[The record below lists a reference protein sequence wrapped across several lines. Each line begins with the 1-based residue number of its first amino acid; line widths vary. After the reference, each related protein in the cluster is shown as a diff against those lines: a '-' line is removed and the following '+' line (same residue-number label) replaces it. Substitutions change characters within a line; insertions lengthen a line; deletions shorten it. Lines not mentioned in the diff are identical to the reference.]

1 MQLKMGNI
9 GPIRAAT
16 VNLNSLN
23 VLIGPNNS
31 GKSIFATGMYAA
43 WSRAAADYAARRVRL
58 GKHFSAI
65 PDDRAYEASAYVFEM
80 LEEGKTPQVEELPD
94 VITDIFDGLLREIMN
109 LYARGMV
116 NEFERIFG
124 MPLVELRRRQ
134 KRLTKGAISVRSWR
148 PTWSIDMEI
157 SSRGTKTEVSPP
169 DLSEVWP
176 KSGTHSWRRIKK
188 RTDHVQGLPR
198 TYLLREMATE
208 IARNCFRKIPL
219 HTKYLPAA
227 RSGLL
232 QSHKTLA
239 ASMVRRASMAGVEE
253 LKVPAMSGVVVDF
266 LGELLELEP
275 RESSHF
281 ADEAAQ
287 LEREILSGTVRLEED
302 LFGYPEIIYTHGQGD
317 YPLARTSSM
326 ISEIA
331 PIVVYLRHILMR
343 NDHLVIEEPEAHLHP
358 ASQTALARCICRLVN
373 KGLRVSLTTH
383 SEFFL
388 QQLNNAIVASAI
400 PEPEAD
406 EVGFDPEMR
415 LSPNKVGAYLFEPT
429 ASGTEVHS
437 LEVIPD
443 SGISQNSF
451 SEVEEKLYGES
462 VVLSRRLEE
471 DEEN

>member
-1 MQLKMGNI
+1 MQLTMGNI
-9 GPIRAAT
+9 GPIRTAT
-16 VNLNSLN
+16 VDLHPLN

-43 WSRAAADYAARRVRL
+43 WSRAAADYAVRRVRL
-58 GKHFSAI
+58 GKHFSKI
-65 PDDRAYEASAYVFEM
+65 PDERAYEASAYVFEM
-80 LEEGKTPQVEELPD
+80 LEEGRTPQVEEIPD
-94 VITDIFDGLLREIMN
+94 VIKDIFTELLHEIMH
-109 LYARGMV
+109 LYSRGMV
-116 NEFERIFG
+116 TEFERIFG
-124 MPLVELRRRQ
+124 MSLMELRRRQ
-134 KRLTKGAISVRSWR
+134 KRLTKGTISVRSWR
-148 PTWSIDMEI
+148 PTWSIGFEI
-157 SSRGTKTEVSPP
+157 SSRGVTVDVSPP
-169 DLSEVWP
+169 PLSEVWP
-176 KSGTHSWRRIKK
+176 KAGTNSWKRIKR

-208 IARNCFRKIPL
+208 IARNCFNKIPY

-239 ASMVRRASMAGVEE
+239 ASMVRRASMAGMEE
-253 LKVPAMSGVVVDF
+253 LKIPAMSGVVVDF
-266 LGELLELEP
+266 LGELLELET
-275 RESSHF
+275 RNSSNF
-281 ADEAAQ
+281 TDEAAQ
-287 LEREILSGTVRLEED
+287 LERDILSGTVRLED
-302 LFGYPEIIYTHGQGD
+302 DAFGYPEIIYTQGQGD

-331 PIVVYLRHILMR
+331 PIVVYLRHILSR
-343 NDHLVIEEPEAHLHP
+343 HDHLVIEEPEAHLHP

-388 QQLNNAIVASAI
+388 QQLNNAIIASAI

-406 EVGFDPEMR
+406 EMGFDLGMR
-415 LSPNKVGAYLFEPT
+415 LPPSKVGAYLFEPT
-429 ASGTEVHS
+429 ANGTEVHA
-437 LEVIPD
+437 LEVSPD
-443 SGISQNSF
+443 AGISQNSF

-471 DEEN
+471 DK